1 MASTGTDGFLNIYK
15 LTEDSASLLTKVKI
29 TSKKVGAH
37 DRMEI
42 SWLESES
49 ILVSG
54 NKQMGVVAKGENE
67 KEWEL
72 DH

>member
-1 MASTGTDGFLNIYK
+1 
-15 LTEDSASLLTKVKI
+15 VKI

-37 DRMEI
+37 DRMDI

-54 NKQMGVVAKGENE
+54 NKMMGVVAKGDTE
-67 KEWEL
+67 KDWEL